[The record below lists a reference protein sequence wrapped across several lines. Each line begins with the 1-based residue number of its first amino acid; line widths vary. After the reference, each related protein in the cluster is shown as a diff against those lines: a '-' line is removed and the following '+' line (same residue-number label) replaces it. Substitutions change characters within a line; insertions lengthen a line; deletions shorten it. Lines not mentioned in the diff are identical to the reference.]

1 MGRWENG
8 TLSLMFPV
16 WPRYN
21 SYGDEDADE
30 NHLSIVTLE
39 EKPFVIVDN
48 VDILTGTCN
57 RNSVPCRRH
66 VKEWV
71 DTDHTRTF
79 WSVISVNLLFS
90 VRLRSLL
97 YCQSDALCF
106 STFVLHRS
114 TLGPLIFTLHNND
127 SPAAFQS
134 PKCMLL
140 EENNMHKIQ
149 LREKFDPTPC
159 EKPAVTLWRPFWY
172 TEKLELYFRK
182 PRIRFSSTVGDGAH
196 PHYCVFWSLWKSK
209 TNPTSVREWNTH
221 PQSRQAFHR

>member
-79 WSVISVNLLFS
+79 WSFISVNLLFS
-90 VRLRSLL
+90 VRLRNLL

-134 PKCMLL
+134 PNVCGWKKTICPRYNW
-140 EENNMHKIQ
+140 E
-149 LREKFDPTPC
+149 RDKFYPSPC
-159 EKPAVTLWRPFWY
+159 EKLAVNLWMP
-172 TEKLELYFRK
+172 
-182 PRIRFSSTVGDGAH
+182 
-196 PHYCVFWSLWKSK
+196 C
-209 TNPTSVREWNTH
+209 
-221 PQSRQAFHR
+221 